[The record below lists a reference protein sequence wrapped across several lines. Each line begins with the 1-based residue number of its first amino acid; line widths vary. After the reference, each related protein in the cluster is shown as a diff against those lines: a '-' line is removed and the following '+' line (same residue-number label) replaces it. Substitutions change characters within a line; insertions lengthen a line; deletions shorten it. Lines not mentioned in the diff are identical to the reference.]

1 MAGIGSAAAT
11 SAPTAAVTAPPA
23 PPTPP
28 TPPTP
33 TQKKVVNV
41 EKPVIKGTIAV
52 GHRARVTAGQWT
64 PAAVTLS
71 YKWFVD
77 GDRIANAVK
86 RKLLL
91 KEKWVGLRLTVRV
104 IAKADG
110 YLKSVVVTKRS
121 AKIVP
126 G

>member
-1 MAGIGSAAAT
+1 M
-11 SAPTAAVTAPPA
+11 TAPPA

-28 TPPTP
+28 TPPPTP

-41 EKPVIKGTIAV
+41 EKPVIKGTIEV

-77 GDRIANAVK
+77 GERIANAVK
-86 RKLLL
+86 RTLLL
-91 KEKWVGLRLTVRV
+91 KEKWVGQRLRVKVT
-104 IAKADG
+104 AKADG
-110 YLKSVVVTKRS
+110 YLKSAVVTKRS
-121 AKIVP
+121 VTIAS